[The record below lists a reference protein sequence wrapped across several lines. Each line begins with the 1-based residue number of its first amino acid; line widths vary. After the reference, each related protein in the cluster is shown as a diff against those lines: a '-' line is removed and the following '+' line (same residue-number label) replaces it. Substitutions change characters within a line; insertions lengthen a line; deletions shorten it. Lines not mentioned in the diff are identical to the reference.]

1 MVTERKGQSVLIRM
15 VIVLGLFALTMV
27 STVANAQRRE
37 MSEDERAKLLAEIAE
52 RISESSKI
60 RGLKTE
66 NPDSLEVLYFQGA
79 SCGETS
85 FEHVVDDEMVRA
97 RISRKDGFLNVL
109 TLLVSVDCLPI
120 ENYPLTIY
128 RVRVDWIKEISSV
141 GYIIDMV
148 SDSSELFKVQDFIEE
163 YYGGD
168 HNWRVGLPG
177 PSDALSTFGY
187 AGNRVFDNTVRNTI
201 RKHVTEALTRYL
213 KANHGL

>member
-1 MVTERKGQSVLIRM
+1 M
-15 VIVLGLFALTMV
+15 VIVSGVFCLTLV
-27 STVANAQRRE
+27 SAVANAQGRE
-37 MSEDERAKLLAEIAE
+37 MLEDKRVNLLEEIAE

-66 NPDSLEVLYFQGA
+66 NPDSLEVLYFQGS

-97 RISRKDGFLNVL
+97 RITRRDGFLNVL
-109 TLLVSVDCLPI
+109 TLVVSVDCLPI
-120 ENYPLTIY
+120 DNYPLTIY
-128 RVRVDWIKEISSV
+128 RVRLDWIKEISSV
-141 GYIIDMV
+141 GYIIDMI
-148 SDSSELFKVQDFIEE
+148 SDSSELFEVQDFIEE

-177 PSDALSTFGY
+177 PSRALSTFGY
-187 AGNRVFDNTVRNTI
+187 AGSRVFDNEVRDTI

-213 KANHGL
+213 KANLEL